1 MGEYAA
7 VKTSVWW
14 DIENCAVP
22 RSCDPQLIVQN
33 MSSALATAGYRGPIS
48 VSAYGDTHQ
57 IAHNVQH
64 ALSSTGVSLHHVPAG
79 IKDAS
84 DKKILVDMLFWA
96 IDNPPPANYLL
107 ISGDRDFSNALH
119 KLKMRRYNILLA
131 QPPNVSQTLTAAAK
145 SVWLWR
151 SLVAGEPPLAVS
163 PYISSASSGNKD
175 DLDTSRNTVPNSSA
189 AAQDTNP
196 QVQNSSQRDYQNGG
210 NGKVDKQSKVKQPR
224 KNQTDNASKPA
235 GKKENSVDGVADN
248 SKGSTANQ
256 PSQPSTPSSS
266 SSSSPERQ
274 NRAKVNQT
282 SIPKNPPLFLPK
294 KPAKPTNSHQK
305 SVSHDYFG
313 SKKSGVSTESAQKNG
328 APDSGNGSGHN
339 HSKHHNQS
347 SQPPRPHNP
356 VTPRPHNGPGN
367 FHTSNLHRSS
377 SCPPQAPQGG
387 HTGVPTSPLQS
398 WPSAPPP
405 PHHVPPV
412 NYPDMSRLNI
422 SGYPIGAHDNQGS
435 NVSYHPNYSGAVQP
449 PYNNYSYRHPTPPNI
464 SSNMQNAGQWGANTG
479 CSQPSSDSQILIR
492 NILSALEVLK
502 TEKLAPTEQHI
513 SDCVR
518 YGGANLPQFDVKKAL
533 EVAIQHQAIVTKK
546 LGLVSFFLGKG
557 ENLWK
562 CVNIMD
568 TNARHSK
575 ETLDTVH
582 RYISTAPGCSAIK
595 NSQSRYHAA
604 TLLKKTCLKRLS
616 LGEVLQVLYIAT
628 DKMKWFVPHSSG
640 WQPLSWNV
648 TVADTAPDASG
659 KS

>member
-7 VKTSVWW
+7 AKTAVWW

-22 RSCDPQLIVQN
+22 RNCDPHLIVQN
-33 MSSALATAGYRGPIS
+33 MSSALATAGYVGPIS
-48 VSAYGDTHQ
+48 VSAYGDTSG